1 MFTTLGSGTTSVALM
16 PTRSPRVIGCC
27 IISVMDPQVIAV
39 LIASPTALVAAFA
52 AYMAGRHQGRG
63 AHRGPID
70 AVRRQHQR
78 DAYAAFLHAAESYAY
93 GTRRTVTLAQARI
106 ELTNNAAAHDRASV
120 EAHAVVLR
128 AEAAE
133 RDDALRATL
142 PVVQLEG
149 PQHVADRA
157 QEVVSAAFQ
166 IRLAARQRDYS
177 DAASVQAAR
186 DEHHHLTTAI
196 AAYVTAAR
204 DHLNG
209 DSTRR

>member
-1 MFTTLGSGTTSVALM
+1 M
-16 PTRSPRVIGCC
+16 
-27 IISVMDPQVIAV
+27 
-39 LIASPTALVAAFA
+39 
-52 AYMAGRHQGRG
+52 
-63 AHRGPID
+63 
-70 AVRRQHQR
+70 
-78 DAYAAFLHAAESYAY
+78 
-93 GTRRTVTLAQARI
+93 TLAQARS
-106 ELTNNAAAHDRASV
+106 ELANDVATNDRAGV

-149 PQHVADRA
+149 PEHVSDLA
-157 QEVVSAAFQ
+157 QEVAGAAFQ

-177 DAASVQAAR
+177 DPASVQAAQ
-186 DEHHHLTTAI
+186 DEHQHLTAAI

-209 DSTRR
+209 DRTRL

>member
-1 MFTTLGSGTTSVALM
+1 
-16 PTRSPRVIGCC
+16 
-27 IISVMDPQVIAV
+27 MDPQVIAAV
-39 LIASPTALVAAFA
+39 VASPTALIAACA
-52 AYMAGRHQGRG
+52 AYMAGRHQARG
-63 AHRGPID
+63 AHRGPVD

-78 DAYAAFLHAAESYAY
+78 DAYAAFLQAAETYSY
-93 GTRRTVTLAQARI
+93 GTRRTVTIAQARA
-106 ELTNNAAAHDRASV
+106 EMTDTGGTFEREGV
-120 EAHAVVLR
+120 EARAVVLR

-133 RDDALRATL
+133 RDDALRGTL

-149 PQHVADRA
+149 PQHVADLA
-157 QEVVSAAFQ
+157 QEVANAAFQ

-186 DEHHHLTTAI
+186 DEHHHLTQAI

-209 DSTRR
+209 DNAGR

>member
-1 MFTTLGSGTTSVALM
+1 
-16 PTRSPRVIGCC
+16 
-27 IISVMDPQVIAV
+27 MDPQVIAAV
-39 LIASPTALVAAFA
+39 VASPTALIAATA
-52 AYMAGRHQGRG
+52 AYMAGRHQARS
-63 AHRGPID
+63 AHLGPVD

-78 DAYAAFLHAAESYAY
+78 DAYAAFLHAAETYAY
-93 GTRRTVTLAQARI
+93 GTRRTVSLAHARTEI
-106 ELTNNAAAHDRASV
+106 ANAEGIADRAGV
-120 EAHAVVLR
+120 EERAVVLR

-149 PQHVADRA
+149 PEHVADLA
-157 QEVVSAAFQ
+157 KEVASAAFQ

-186 DEHHHLTTAI
+186 DEHEHLTEVI

-209 DSTRR
+209 HNAGL

>member
-1 MFTTLGSGTTSVALM
+1 MLT
-16 PTRSPRVIGCC
+16 I
-27 IISVMDPQVIAV
+27 MDPQVIAAV
-39 LIASPTALVAAFA
+39 VASPTALVAAAA
-52 AYMAGRHQGRG
+52 AYAAGRHQARG
-63 AHRGPID
+63 AHLGPVD

-78 DAYAAFLHAAESYAY
+78 DAYAAFLQAAEVYAY
-93 GTRRTVTLAQARI
+93 GTRRTVTIAQAHAEITR
-106 ELTNNAAAHDRASV
+106 TGDTSNPAGVNAR
-120 EAHAVVLR
+120 AVVLR

-149 PQHVADRA
+149 PEHVAILA

-177 DAASVQAAR
+177 DAASAQAAR
-186 DEHHHLTTAI
+186 DEHVHLTKAI

-209 DSTRR
+209 DNAGQ

>member
-1 MFTTLGSGTTSVALM
+1 
-16 PTRSPRVIGCC
+16 
-27 IISVMDPQVIAV
+27 MDPQVIAAV
-39 LIASPTALVAAFA
+39 VASPTALIAAAA
-52 AYMAGRHQGRG
+52 AYMAGRHQARG
-63 AHRGPID
+63 AHRGPVD

-78 DAYAAFLHAAESYAY
+78 DAYAAFLQAAETYAY
-93 GTRRTVTLAQARI
+93 GTRRTVTIAQARAEI
-106 ELTNNAAAHDRASV
+106 ATVQGSV
-120 EAHAVVLR
+120 DPAVVDARAVVLR

-133 RDDALRATL
+133 GDDALRATL

-149 PQHVADRA
+149 PEHVAVLA
-157 QEVVSAAFQ
+157 QEVASAAFQ

-186 DEHHHLTTAI
+186 DEHVHLTTAI

-209 DSTRR
+209 DNAGR